1 MTDGLVLTGAAAILT
16 AAPGTASS
24 PGAVSISITA
34 KALTTIDLLLADC
47 ADIALAEVADAPGQ
61 RRYEM
66 VTTPLRLDTL
76 SDDPA
81 VTIRGSGI
89 PEQTVIL
96 VAVQFNVDDRL
107 NGRAF
112 VVNHRFGE
120 VRLGSQTPTASW
132 VLPRAVFKRDE

>member
-1 MTDGLVLTGAAAILT
+1 MTDGLVLTGAAAILA

-61 RRYEM
+61 RRYE
-66 VTTPLRLDTL
+66 
-76 SDDPA
+76 
-81 VTIRGSGI
+81 
-89 PEQTVIL
+89 TVIL
-96 VAVQFNVDDRL
+96 VAVQFNVDDRF